1 MYFYNILLFMKN
13 DFEKTVQEIID
24 FNYTYYNHSNSETNF
39 KYSINLTSN
48 DIKRDIEKKF
58 KKYIKKIFLYKNDYY
73 RYVKTLKKILIL
85 LIENKKHKN
94 LVKSCY
100 DTVDK
105 YINNFTINDIE
116 YNNLVK
122 CYKQ

>member
-13 DFEKTVQEIID
+13 DFEKRVQETIEN
-24 FNYTYYNHSNSETNF
+24 NYKYYNFDNSH
-39 KYSINLTSN
+39 
-48 DIKRDIEKKF
+48 DIKFDIEKKF
-58 KKYIKKIFLYKNDYY
+58 NKYIKKIYLYRDDHYHY
-73 RYVKTLKKILIL
+73 IKTLKKILLL

-105 YINNFTINDIE
+105 YINNFKINDIE

-122 CYKQ
+122 CYKS